1 MARLRFELLF
11 RLMEWSNQPH
21 ERPANMS
28 SEQHRWCM
36 VQDFVDRV
44 NEHRSTHVQPGE
56 VICIDESMTRWY
68 GLGGSWINMGLPMHV
83 AIDRKPENGC
93 EIQDS
98 CCAKSNVMLRLKIVK
113 SATETEA
120 EE

>member
-1 MARLRFELLF
+1 
-11 RLMEWSNQPH
+11 
-21 ERPANMS
+21 
-28 SEQHRWCM
+28 M